1 MSLENKYDDPVFFEK
16 YSQMDRSR
24 EGLSGAGE
32 WQTLRSILPEFAG
45 SGCWTWAAAT
55 DGTAF
60 TLRSRGPAL
69 CLGWTCRR
77 KCWRRPGGKPA
88 SPRWSTA
95 AAPWRRRSSPAAAL
109 RWCSAPL
116 ALHYVKDY
124 PALVRKVREWLAPGG
139 DFVFTCEHPVFTA
152 QGPQDW
158 EYDREGNIR
167 HFPVDRYFV
176 EGERDACFL
185 GEHVVKYHRTLTTLL
200 ETLLENG
207 FALLHVKEPQPPA
220 EMLSRPGWA
229 DELRRPMML
238 AVAGPAAVR
247 GGRRR

>member
-45 SGCWTWAAAT
+45 KRVLDLGCGYGWHCMYAAEQGA
-55 DGTAF
+55 A
-60 TLRSRGPAL
+60 SV
-69 CLGWTCRR
+69 LGLDLSEKMLAEARR
-77 KCWRRPGGKPA
+77 KTSQPQVEYRRCAMEEAEFPSG
-88 SPRWSTA
+88 SFEVVL
-95 AAPWRRRSSPAAAL
+95 SS
-109 RWCSAPL
+109 L

-238 AVAGPAAVR
+238 AVAA
-247 GGRRR
+247 RRL

>member
-24 EGLSGAGE
+24 EGLAGAGE
-32 WQTLRSILPEFAG
+32 WQTLRSILPEF
-45 SGCWTWAAAT
+45 SGKRVLDLGCGYGWHCIYAAEQGA
-55 DGTAF
+55 A
-60 TLRSRGPAL
+60 SV
-69 CLGWTCRR
+69 LGLDLSEKMLAEARR
-77 KCWRRPGGKPA
+77 KTSQPQVEYHRCAMEEAEFPSG
-88 SPRWSTA
+88 SFEVVL
-95 AAPWRRRSSPAAAL
+95 SS
-109 RWCSAPL
+109 L

-207 FALLHVKEPQPPA
+207 FLLLHVKEPQPPV

-238 AVAGPAAVR
+238 AVAA
-247 GGRRR
+247 RRL